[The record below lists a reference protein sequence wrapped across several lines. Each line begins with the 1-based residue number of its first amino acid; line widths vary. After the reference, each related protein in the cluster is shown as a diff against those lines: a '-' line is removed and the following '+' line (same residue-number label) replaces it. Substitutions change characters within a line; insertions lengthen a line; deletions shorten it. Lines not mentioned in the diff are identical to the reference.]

1 MKSVLFWLCLFPA
14 LAAGQAALPQLTSDI
29 AMPGVKG
36 RIDHFGVDAKRHR
49 LYVAALGNDTVEVL
63 DLGARKRARS
73 LDGFGEPQG
82 IVHVPETGRV
92 FVANGSKNRVDILD
106 AESLVLLGHVNGL
119 EDADNL
125 RYDAQARKVYVGYGS
140 GALRVLD
147 AMTGASAGDIALPG
161 HPESFQLEKR
171 GARIFVNVPTAGRIS
186 VVDRAKQTVVADWAV
201 PAAANFPMAL
211 DEAGRRLFVAARA
224 PALLL
229 VYDIDS
235 GRVVAKLP
243 IGGDSDDLFYDGPR
257 KRVYIVCGEGRV
269 DVLRQDDPDH
279 YAREGTVN
287 TAPRA
292 RTGLLVP
299 EDDALYVAAPASG
312 ASPARVLAYKLR

>member
-1 MKSVLFWLCLFPA
+1 MKPLLLCLLLSPA
-14 LAAGQAALPQLTSDI
+14 LATAQAMLPKPVADI

-36 RIDHFGVDAKRHR
+36 RIDHFGVDTKRHR
-49 LYVAALGNDTVEVL
+49 LFVAALGNDTLEVL
-63 DLGARKRARS
+63 DTGARKRERS

-82 IVHVPETGRV
+82 IVHVAETNRV
-92 FVANGSKNRVDILD
+92 FIANGSSNRVDILD

-125 RYDAQARKVYVGYGS
+125 RYDALARKVYVGYGS
-140 GALRVLD
+140 GALKVLD
-147 AMTGASAGDIALPG
+147 ATTGASAGDIPLPG
-161 HPESFQLEKR
+161 HPESFQLEKK

-186 VVDRAKQTVVADWAV
+186 VVDRAKQAVVASWSV

-211 DEAGRRLFVAARA
+211 DEAGRRLFVGTRA

-235 GRVVAKLP
+235 GRLVTKLP
-243 IGGDSDDLFYDGPR
+243 IGGDSDDLFYSPMR
-257 KRVYIVCGEGRV
+257 KRVYVVCGEGRI

-279 YAREGTVN
+279 YSSEGSVT
-287 TAPRA
+287 TAPRS

-299 EDDALYVAAPASG
+299 EDDTLYVAAPASA